1 MVNDDIVA
9 RLRMSGDLLDRFP
22 KATAKNMFPLSW
34 LREAA
39 DEIER
44 LRATLKKA
52 EVVLLEGA
60 DLVKDALADR
70 DRWKNWAEEYFYT
83 DPDCECPLCD
93 QVKAAIKNG

>member
-1 MVNDDIVA
+1 MSDDIVT
-9 RLRMSGDLLDRFP
+9 RLRNWHDQRD
-22 KATAKNMFPLSW
+22 SW
-34 LREAA
+34 QTLTDAA

-93 QVKAAIKNG
+93 QVRAAINNG

>member
-1 MVNDDIVA
+1 MSDDIVE
-9 RLRMSGDLLDRFP
+9 RLRFQRTNSVLC
-22 KATAKNMFPLSW
+22 A
-34 LREAA
+34 EAA